1 LFVKTLRGNYPLLVK
16 FASKYSDWEAAEKY
30 FQKRTLHF
38 DCLGVDK
45 KIFSNYIIG
54 VTFSNAFGIGFLPR
68 EKN

>member
-1 LFVKTLRGNYPLLVK
+1 VK